1 MSVAIFVIGVLVFL
15 ITVYGTVMVGGLLL
29 TESQLDQHPELEPN
43 APEPSDDGTNA
54 DRARRVISAEF

>member
-15 ITVYGTVMVGGLLL
+15 ITVYGAVMVGGLLL
-29 TESQLDQHPELEPN
+29 TESHLDQHPQLEPDAIN
-43 APEPSDDGTNA
+43 QSDDGSNT

>member
-43 APEPSDDGTNA
+43 APEQSDDGTNA
-54 DRARRVISAEF
+54 DRARRVISAQF